1 MTKRL
6 YILLFILTPLI
17 NYAQVIDC
25 DETIIPFT
33 TVNNVSCFN
42 ESDGSIEVIFNSIF
56 GGTPPYSVIWEQ
68 LIDTDGNG
76 IDDSQNNNY

>member
-25 DETIIPFT
+25 DETIIPFYEKC
-33 TVNNVSCFN
+33 NFKNKGAFMA
-42 ESDGSIEVIFNSIF
+42 
-56 GGTPPYSVIWEQ
+56 
-68 LIDTDGNG
+68 
-76 IDDSQNNNY
+76 NYF

>member
-6 YILLFILTPLI
+6 YILLLILTPLI

-33 TVNNVSCFN
+33 TVNKRKLL
-42 ESDGSIEVIFNSIF
+42 
-56 GGTPPYSVIWEQ
+56 Q
-68 LIDTDGNG
+68 
-76 IDDSQNNNY
+76 